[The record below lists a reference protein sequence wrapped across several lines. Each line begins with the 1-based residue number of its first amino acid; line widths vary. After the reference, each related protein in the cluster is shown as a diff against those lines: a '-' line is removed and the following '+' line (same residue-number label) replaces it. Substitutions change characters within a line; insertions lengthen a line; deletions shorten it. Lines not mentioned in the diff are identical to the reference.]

1 MSDIYLTAKNC
12 NDIIS
17 NVLFINAQCSI
28 ERDEYEKFD
37 ISIAGKIYNIFALN
51 DKVKD
56 SHRNYMAYNEVKNDK
71 FENYDV
77 TYLHLEYNDY
87 KYNLCNLINKVK
99 FK

>member
-1 MSDIYLTAKNC
+1 
-12 NDIIS
+12 
-17 NVLFINAQCSI
+17 
-28 ERDEYEKFD
+28 
-37 ISIAGKIYNIFALN
+37 
-51 DKVKD
+51 
-56 SHRNYMAYNEVKNDK
+56 MAYNEVKNDK